1 MRNVWSIQTV
11 LIQWDAFR
19 WTKCTIRAKN
29 LSSPTDRTNKGPFYS
44 RVILLLH
51 SHRISINLVILSP
64 NILRVIKSRWMRW
77 VGHVARMWERR
88 SVYRISVGK
97 SEGKRQLGRPR
108 HRWEDNINMDF
119 QEVVGR
125 DMDWMELVQDR
136 DGWREHVNVVMNLRN
151 PWNAGNFLTSCE
163 QVSFWRRTL
172 LSAVRSEWV
181 LVKWILWGGGP
192 LSSYWTGPTQAL
204 KKAEGP

>member
-1 MRNVWSIQTV
+1 
-11 LIQWDAFR
+11 
-19 WTKCTIRAKN
+19 
-29 LSSPTDRTNKGPFYS
+29 
-44 RVILLLH
+44 
-51 SHRISINLVILSP
+51 
-64 NILRVIKSRWMRW
+64 
-77 VGHVARMWERR
+77 MWERR

-151 PWNAGNFLTSCE
+151 P
-163 QVSFWRRTL
+163 
-172 LSAVRSEWV
+172 
-181 LVKWILWGGGP
+181 
-192 LSSYWTGPTQAL
+192 
-204 KKAEGP
+204 